1 MHIII
6 EGGKDRFILELDNGK
21 PKTYQLT
28 KTKSKELLTLLR
40 ENERQVVG
48 ALFVA
53 DFESRKASEI
63 AKELGIEQTRVP
75 MLAFHIREGRK
86 MSRPNKQWHLTM
98 HVCAG
103 FAHDRN
109 ACIHD
114 PLATI
119 CTRVCA
125 RLQQGFAS

>member
-21 PKTYQLT
+21 PKTYQLN
-28 KTKSKELLTLLR
+28 KTKSKELLALLR

-63 AKELGIEQTRVP
+63 AKELGIEQARVP

-86 MSRPNKQWHLTM
+86 MSRPKFELLNKVYGIGAL
-98 HVCAG
+98 
-103 FAHDRN
+103 
-109 ACIHD
+109 
-114 PLATI
+114 LK
-119 CTRVCA
+119 
-125 RLQQGFAS
+125 